1 MEQLSKRC
9 FIFKYTHRKSLLEP
23 EVALLPEFCVR
34 CNHSF
39 EFVVVN
45 FAGLIYYESWY
56 KVYKAYILLCTCGVT
71 RALNIELTKDL
82 ENESLILALRRFLAK
97 CEKAELII
105 SNNFSKWRC

>member
-23 EVALLPEFCVR
+23 EV
-34 CNHSF
+34 
-39 EFVVVN
+39 
-45 FAGLIYYESWY
+45 GLIYYESWY